1 MNCPICDDKLTPET
15 AVNTECGHS
24 FCKTCF
30 WKWTKA
36 NNTCALCR
44 HSILANSEELKE
56 HQHIKQMLGQRT
68 ELSRQVRWFQ
78 EKLNWLKNEVNT
90 TGKVLNKIEHGIKNN
105 SNDNINNDTNNDTN
119 NSNRTI
125 IISTPE
131 LNRRRMESIYKSIN
145 SH

>member
-1 MNCPICDDKLTPET
+1 M
-15 AVNTECGHS
+15 
-24 FCKTCF
+24 
-30 WKWTKA
+30 
-36 NNTCALCR
+36 
-44 HSILANSEELKE
+44 E
-56 HQHIKQMLGQRT
+56 HIN
-68 ELSRQVRWFQ
+68 V
-78 EKLNWLKNEVNT
+78 
-90 TGKVLNKIEHGIKNN
+90 IKNN